1 MRYESHGMV
10 DSTATW
16 PVSTRSVGEDARTNQ
31 YQVNDL
37 VHVKFG
43 EERAIEP
50 GKPHG
55 WGDRV
60 LEMTSR

>member
-1 MRYESHGMV
+1 MV

-16 PVSTRSVGEDARTNQ
+16 SVSTRSVGEDARTNQ